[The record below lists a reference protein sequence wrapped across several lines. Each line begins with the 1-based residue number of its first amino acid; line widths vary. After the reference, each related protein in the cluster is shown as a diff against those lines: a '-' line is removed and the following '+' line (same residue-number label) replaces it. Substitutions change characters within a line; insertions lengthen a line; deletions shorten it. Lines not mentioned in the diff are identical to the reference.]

1 MASALRFRVVS
12 DASPIYLG
20 QRISLPALGLSSAAS
35 GNSETVLEM
44 LVVTFFLLSLSA
56 AAKAQTVP
64 DLNTTA
70 YLGRWYQVYSD
81 LLVEATFENASYCD
95 TADYGLNAN
104 GSISV
109 LNRERQYGVDG
120 PERRILGWAA
130 QDNAT
135 SAPGQL
141 TVHLQTTWFGAPY
154 WVYELGPVKDGLYEY
169 SIVSD
174 PLKATLFVLARNV
187 SEFFA
192 TWNANVTATLK
203 NLGFTG
209 LFNTPLVTIQD
220 NCTYWD

>member
-1 MASALRFRVVS
+1 MLIAPFFLSLFTFIVS
-12 DASPIYLG
+12 D
-20 QRISLPALGLSSAAS
+20 
-35 GNSETVLEM
+35 
-44 LVVTFFLLSLSA
+44 
-56 AAKAQTVP
+56 AQTVP

-81 LLVEATFENASYCD
+81 LIVEATFENASFCD

-104 GSISV
+104 GTISV